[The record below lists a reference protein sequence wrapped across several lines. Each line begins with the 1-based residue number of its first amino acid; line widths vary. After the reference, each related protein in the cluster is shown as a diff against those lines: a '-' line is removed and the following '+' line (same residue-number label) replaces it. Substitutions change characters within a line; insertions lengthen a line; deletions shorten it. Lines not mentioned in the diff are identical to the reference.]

1 MDKQTQSLRILKLLE
16 SYGGNWCSLS
26 ELMDLRIA
34 SITRRISDLR
44 LKGYDIR
51 NKKETQ
57 PDGTIYSWYRLV
69 PQTKISLKVEN
80 ISLTISGEV

>member
-1 MDKQTQSLRILKLLE
+1 MPNNSQSLRILKVLQRYE
-16 SYGGNWCSLS
+16 GNWCGLN

-44 LKGYDIR
+44 QQGYDIR

-57 PDGTIYSWYRLV
+57 EDGTIYSWYRLIPV
-69 PQTKISLKVEN
+69 AKV
-80 ISLTISGEV
+80 SEVA